1 MSALFANMVVQQT
14 NLALMMLGQVPDPQ
28 SGELVRDLEAAR
40 MFIDQLETLEFKT
53 KGNLDKHE
61 QKLLQQS
68 LTTLRLA
75 FVDALEN
82 QPSAPSAARPPAPA
96 GQAAEPAKASAT
108 DNAASQPLAEQDPK
122 KKFTKKY

>member
-1 MSALFANMVVQQT
+1 MSNSHLPEDDLAQASRQEIMSAMFANMVVQQT
-14 NLALMMLGQVPDPQ
+14 NLALMMLGKVPDPQ
-28 SGELVRDLEAAR
+28 TGEVVRDLEAAK

-75 FVDALEN
+75 FVDALES
-82 QPSAPSAARPPAPA
+82 QPAAPSAARRLRRA
-96 GQAAEPAKASAT
+96 
-108 DNAASQPLAEQDPK
+108 
-122 KKFTKKY
+122 